1 MDVRLMPHVE
11 DEFILR
17 EVEHLVQGEDQ
28 LDRAEVGRE
37 MPAVFPDRMHELPAQ
52 VLRKFFQLFFVV
64 CFDFVRQHPPH
75 LCSLCGTRPMA
86 A

>member
-11 DEFILR
+11 DEFILW
-17 EVEHLVQGEDQ
+17 EAEHLVQGEDQ

-37 MPAVFPDRMHELPAQ
+37 MPAVFLDRLHELPAEF
-52 VLRKFFQLFFVV
+52 LCELFQLFFVV